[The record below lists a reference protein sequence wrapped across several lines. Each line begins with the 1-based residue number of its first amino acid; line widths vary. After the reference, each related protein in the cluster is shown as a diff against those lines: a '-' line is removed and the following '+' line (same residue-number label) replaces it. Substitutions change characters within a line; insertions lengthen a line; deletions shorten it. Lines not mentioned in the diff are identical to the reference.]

1 MSFVRSPAARG
12 RSTGQYV
19 RFILLSARSFGR
31 MISHIPIGV
40 RAMKAFLLACVSA
53 IVIAFLAVGAL
64 DTIQKPVDVA
74 FVTSGVRL

>member
-1 MSFVRSPAARG
+1 
-12 RSTGQYV
+12 
-19 RFILLSARSFGR
+19 

-53 IVIAFLAVGAL
+53 VVIAFLAVGAL